1 MFKHYPI
8 SSGVDL
14 YIRPTQQFKTVTIL
28 MQWDREFDET
38 AAAHRAVLSNVLQD
52 SSERYPTY
60 TKYKNK
66 LDELYGST
74 LITDVSKRENKH
86 RFLLFSETVHERFVR
101 SENHF
106 AEWLTFLAETIQCPN
121 VKDGKFD
128 EATVRREKR
137 SIVERI
143 QSVYDDKD
151 RYAYRQLIQMMR
163 PNDYVSKSRL
173 GTEELVKAVTPTTL
187 AEHYDT
193 MLKEDKLTIY
203 VVGDIDEQLIID
215 TFRPIIQQREYE
227 VIPTYAP
234 TVPTVQD
241 VQEKEEKNAI
251 RQGKLNIGYS
261 TPITLHDERF
271 AAMQVANGILG
282 GFAHSKLFQNVRE
295 KESMAYTI
303 SSSYVSQYGLLT
315 ISGGIDWSEKDKAV
329 RLIDEQIAMMQR
341 GEISDLELEQTKALL
356 ANSIRSA
363 LDTVRGQMILFDQYK
378 EDYAKFSAQALIERW
393 NAVTKDEVIAAIQT
407 LKKEAIFLLKGE
419 REDGED

>member
-28 MQWDREFDET
+28 MQWDREFDEIS
-38 AAAHRAVLSNVLQD
+38 AAHRAVLSNVLQD
-52 SSERYPTY
+52 SNERYPTY
-60 TKYKNK
+60 AKYKNK

-106 AEWLTFLAETIQCPN
+106 AEWLTFLAETIQRPN

-143 QSVYDDKD
+143 QSIYDDKD

-163 PNDYVSKSRL
+163 PDDYVAKSRL
-173 GTEELVKAVTPTTL
+173 GTEELVQAVTPASL
-187 AEHYDT
+187 VEQYEA

-227 VIPTYAP
+227 EIPTYAP
-234 TVPTVQD
+234 TVSTCVEI
-241 VQEKEEKNAI
+241 QEKEEKNAI

-303 SSSYVSQYGLLT
+303 SSSYISQYGLLT
-315 ISGGIDWSEKDKAV
+315 ISGGIDWNEKDKV
-329 RLIDEQIAMMQR
+329 IRLINEQIAMMQR

-363 LDTVRGQMILFDQYK
+363 LDTVRGQMVLFDQYK
-378 EDYAKFSAQALIERW
+378 EDYANFSAQALIERW
-393 NAVTKDEVIAAIQT
+393 NAVTKDEVVAAIQT
-407 LKKEAIFLLKGE
+407 LKKEAVFLLKGE